1 MNLRARYSLALARL
15 GYVPT
20 PTRSRRYLAFT
31 RRFGGDYVWLGRSGA
46 VRWASSGV
54 IADSVP
60 VSDATR
66 RRLLAIADGAPVTV
80 TTEDLSGP
88 VQCPAVCPHRRAAD
102 YDARHGVRA
111 DGYPPSDADPETGV
125 QYGEVA

>member
-20 PTRSRRYLAFT
+20 PTRSRRFVAFT
-31 RRFGGDYVWLGRSGA
+31 RRMSTEHVWLGRSGA
-46 VRWASSGV
+46 VRWARHGV

-80 TTEDLSGP
+80 AT
-88 VQCPAVCPHRRAAD
+88 AD
-102 YDARHGVRA
+102 YDARHGARA